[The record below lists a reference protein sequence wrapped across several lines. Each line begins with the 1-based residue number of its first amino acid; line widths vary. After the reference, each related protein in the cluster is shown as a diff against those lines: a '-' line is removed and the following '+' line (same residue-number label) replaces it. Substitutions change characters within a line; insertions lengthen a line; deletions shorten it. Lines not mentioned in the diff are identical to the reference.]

1 MLIDARNI
9 GIRYIVG
16 DIKNIGLKDYVI
28 QKIKKTHEM
37 YEFWALR
44 GISFSLKKGDMCG
57 IIGSNGAGKT
67 TLMKVVAGIMRPNTG
82 TMKVQGNIAA
92 LLELSSGFDGDLTV
106 RENTYLRGAMLGY
119 TRRYMNELYDSIIE
133 YAELEEFQEYNFS
146 KLSTGMKSRLAFA
159 IASLIEPDILI
170 LDEVLA
176 VGDAAFKVKS
186 ERRMMEIIKGGAIT
200 LLVSHATDQ
209 VRMLCNKVL
218 WIEKGVQQAF
228 GDTAE
233 ICAAYDEFTK
243 KRIEKNRA
251 KGILMRNS

>member
-16 DIKNIGLKDYVI
+16 DIKNIGLKDYFI
-28 QKIKKTHEM
+28 RKIKKTHDA

-44 GISFSLKKGDMCG
+44 GVSFALKKGDMCG

-67 TLMKVVAGIMRPNTG
+67 TLMKVVSGIMRPNTG
-82 TMKVQGNIAA
+82 SMKVKGNIAA

-119 TRRYMNELYDSIIE
+119 TRRYMNELYDNIIDF
-133 YAELEEFQEYNFS
+133 AELEEFQEYSFS
-146 KLSTGMKSRLAFA
+146 KLSTGMKARLAFA

-186 ERRMMEIIKGGAIT
+186 ERRMMDIINGGAIT

-209 VRMLCNKVL
+209 VRLLCNKVL

-228 GDTAE
+228 GDTEE
-233 ICAAYDEFTK
+233 ICAAYDEFIS
-243 KRIEKNRA
+243 KRIEKSSS
-251 KGILMRNS
+251 KVIKP

>member
-9 GIRYIVG
+9 GIRYIMG

-82 TMKVQGNIAA
+82 TMKVKGNIAA

-133 YAELEEFQEYNFS
+133 YAELEEFQEYPFS
-146 KLSTGMKSRLAFA
+146 KLSTGMKARLAFA

-186 ERRMMEIIKGGAIT
+186 ERRMMEIINGGAIT

-218 WIEKGVQQAF
+218 WIEKGAQQAF

-233 ICAAYDEFTK
+233 ICAAYDEFTSQ
-243 KRIEKNRA
+243 RIEKS
-251 KGILMRNS
+251 KSKVIKH

>member
-9 GIRYIVG
+9 SIRFIVG

-28 QKIKKTHEM
+28 RKIRKTHDM

-67 TLMKVVAGIMRPNTG
+67 TLMKVVSGIMRPNTG
-82 TMKVQGNIAA
+82 SMKVQGNIAA

-119 TRRYMNELYDSIIE
+119 TRGYMNELYDSIIA
-133 YAELEEFQEYNFS
+133 YAELEEFQEYSFS
-146 KLSTGMKSRLAFA
+146 KLSTGMKARLAFA
-159 IASLIEPDILI
+159 ISSLIEPDILI

-186 ERRMMEIIKGGAIT
+186 ERRMMEIINGGAIT
-200 LLVSHATDQ
+200 LLVSHATEQ

-218 WIEKGVQQAF
+218 WIEKGIQQAF

-233 ICAAYDEFTK
+233 ICDAYDEFTN
-243 KRIEKNRA
+243 KRIEKGSSKVIKA
-251 KGILMRNS
+251 